1 MSLKDDKTIEL
12 SDLTGGEV
20 AGNGAFDELM
30 RAVKAHLAEEYSKG
44 RITGD
49 MYAQAYISAVDM
61 AMGNANSFLL
71 QRQITNQQVRLL
83 DAQIENEELNKQL
96 IQKQIDKLEQDT
108 LYVSK
113 QVEKADSDI
122 ALVDA
127 QTLNQGK
134 QGLVLDQTVANA
146 IKDLEVKDTN
156 ITAQEAQTAMVV
168 QQTVNAESQDD
179 QIKKQTLKIQ
189 AEIDVLEQRAISELA
204 QTSNT
209 VNGQPIGGVLGKQV
223 ELYQNQA
230 DGYLR
235 DAEQK
240 AAKIFNDTLL
250 TRITTEYDNAS
261 AANAGMS
268 DTDVL
273 NVMNKL
279 RSGIGI

>member
-1 MSLKDDKTIEL
+1 MSLKDDKLIEL
-12 SDLTGGEV
+12 SDLTGGEI

-61 AMGNANSFLL
+61 AMGNANTFLL
-71 QRQITNQQVRLL
+71 QRQLTNQQVRLL

-96 IQKQIDKLEQDT
+96 IQAQIDKLAQDT

-113 QVEKADSDI
+113 QVDKADSDI
-122 ALVDA
+122 ALTDA
-127 QTLNQGK
+127 QVLNQGK
-134 QGLVLDQTVANA
+134 QGLVLDQAVVNA
-146 IKDLEVKDTN
+146 VKDLEVKDTG
-156 ITAQEAQTAMVV
+156 IAAQEANTAMVV
-168 QQTVNAESQDD
+168 QQTVNAVSQED
-179 QIKKQTLKIQ
+179 QIKKQTLKLQ
-189 AEIDVLEQRAISELA
+189 SEIDVLEQRVISELA
-204 QTSNT
+204 QTSDT
-209 VNGQPIGGVLGKQV
+209 VNGTTIGGVLGKQI

-240 AAKIFNDTLL
+240 VAKIYNDTLL
-250 TRITTEYDNAS
+250 TRITTEYDDAN

-279 RSGIGI
+279 RSGVGL

>member
-49 MYAQAYISAVDM
+49 MYTQAYISALDM
-61 AMGNANSFLL
+61 AMGNANTFLL

-96 IQKQIDKLEQDT
+96 IQKQIGKLEQDT
-108 LYVSK
+108 LYVAK

-146 IKDLEVKDTN
+146 LKDLEVKDTN

-189 AEIDVLEQRAISELA
+189 AEIDVLEQRAISEMA

-209 VNGQPIGGVLGKQV
+209 INGQPIGGVLGKQL
-223 ELYQNQA
+223 ELYHNQA
-230 DGYLR
+230 EGYLR

-240 AAKIFNDTLL
+240 VAKIFNDTLL
-250 TRITTEYDNAS
+250 TRITTESDGAS
-261 AANAGMS
+261 APNAGMS

-279 RSGIGI
+279 RAGIGI

>member
-1 MSLKDDKTIEL
+1 MSLKDDKAIEL
-12 SDLTGGEV
+12 SDLTGGEI

-30 RAVKAHLAEEYSKG
+30 RAVKSHLAEEYSKG

-49 MYAQAYISAVDM
+49 MYTQAYISALDM
-61 AMGNANSFLL
+61 AMGNANTFLL

-108 LYVSK
+108 LYVAK

-146 IKDLEVKDTN
+146 LKDLEVKDTN

>member
-12 SDLTGGEV
+12 SDLTGGEI

-30 RAVKAHLAEEYSKG
+30 RAVKSHLAEEYSKG

-49 MYAQAYISAVDM
+49 MYTQAYISALDM
-61 AMGNANSFLL
+61 AMGNANTFLL

-108 LYVSK
+108 LYVAK

-122 ALVDA
+122 ALVEA

-146 IKDLEVKDTN
+146 IKDLEVKDVN
-156 ITAQEAQTAMVV
+156 IAGQEANTAMIV
-168 QQTVNAESQDD
+168 QQTINAESQDE
-179 QIKKQTLKIQ
+179 QIKKQTLKLQ
-189 AEIDVLEQRAISELA
+189 SEIEVLGQRVISELA
-204 QTSNT
+204 QTSDT
-209 VNGQPIGGVLGKQV
+209 VNGQPIAGVLGKQI
-223 ELYQNQA
+223 ELYKNQA
-230 DGYLR
+230 DGYIR

-240 AAKIFNDTLL
+240 VAKIFNDTLL
-250 TRITTEYDNAS
+250 TRITTEYDNAN
-261 AANAGMS
+261 ATNAGMDDS
-268 DTDVL
+268 DVL
-273 NVMNKL
+273 SVMTKL
-279 RSGIGI
+279 REGVGA

>member
-61 AMGNANSFLL
+61 AMGNANTFLL

-127 QTLNQGK
+127 QVDNQAK

-146 IKDLEVKDTN
+146 MKDLEVKDTN

-279 RSGIGI
+279 RSGIGL